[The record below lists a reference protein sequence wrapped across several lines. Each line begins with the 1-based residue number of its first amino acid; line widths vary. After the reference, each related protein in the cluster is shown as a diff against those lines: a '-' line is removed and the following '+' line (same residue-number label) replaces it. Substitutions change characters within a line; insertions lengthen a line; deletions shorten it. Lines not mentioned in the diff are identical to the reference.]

1 MTIQLHA
8 SLAVHPGPWLRRN
21 MVEPYRLNVSQAA
34 NHLQV
39 SRAAMSNLLNGHAD
53 LSPEMA
59 VRFEKA
65 FGVSAATLLRM
76 QAAFDLAQVE
86 DAAKTLRIER
96 LPEPA

>member
-1 MTIQLHA
+1 MAIQLHN
-8 SLAVHPGPWLRRN
+8 SFAVHPGPWLRRN
-21 MVEPYRLNVSQAA
+21 IVEPYRLNVSQVAI
-34 NHLQV
+34 HLQV

-65 FGVSAATLLRM
+65 FGIAAATLLRM
-76 QAAFDLAQVE
+76 QATFALSQVE
-86 DAAKTLRIER
+86 EAASALKIER

>member
-1 MTIQLHA
+1 MAIRLHE
-8 SLAVHPGPWLRRN
+8 SFAVHPGPWLRRN

-34 NHLQV
+34 GHLQV
-39 SRAAMSNLLNGHAD
+39 SRVTMSNLLNGHAD

-65 FGVSAATLLRM
+65 FGISAATLLRM
-76 QAAFDLAQVE
+76 QAAYDLAQVSG
-86 DAAKTLRIER
+86 AAKALKIER